1 MGMLDMKIRQAQKSD
16 CTTIAEIKRL
26 IWQSTYR
33 GIYPDSKIDGYDIK
47 EQSKKFEKLIDD
59 KNLLLYVAEDDNN
72 IVAYMCCGKRSRAAH
87 GENYEI
93 FLLNVLK
100 EYQGRGIGTALFS
113 EGCDILKSM
122 GAHEILIA
130 CNKYNF
136 PAQQFYESKGCK
148 KFCVDDDREDKS
160 LPQIYYKFLI
170 G

>member
-1 MGMLDMKIRQAQKSD
+1 MQRNSRNQK
-16 CTTIAEIKRL
+16 R

-47 EQSKKFEKLIDD
+47 EQSEKFERLVGD
-59 KNLLLYVAEDDNN
+59 KNLFLYVAEENN
-72 IVAYMCCGKRSRAAH
+72 DIVAYMCCGKRYREAH

-113 EGCDILKSM
+113 EGCNMLKSM
-122 GAHEILIA
+122 GAKEVLIA

-136 PAQQFYESKGCK
+136 PAQKFYESKGCK
-148 KFCVDDDREDKS
+148 RFCVDNDREDKS
-160 LPQIYYKFLI
+160 LPQIYYKFSI
-170 G
+170 D